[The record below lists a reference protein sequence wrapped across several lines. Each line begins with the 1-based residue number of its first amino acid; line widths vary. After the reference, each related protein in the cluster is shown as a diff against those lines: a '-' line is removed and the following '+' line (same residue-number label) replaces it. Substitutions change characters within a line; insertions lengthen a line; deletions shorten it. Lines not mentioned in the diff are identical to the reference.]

1 MFEINKRG
9 DSVIYTFWSVNGGV
23 GKTTLAS
30 NVALK
35 TAIKYPEAKIA
46 LLDFNLFNPDIDLYM
61 GIPNKDLKHM
71 LDFFLKNEINFEN
84 ISKYMLEYKEQKNLK
99 ILTGLYDINFF
110 DKLNAEHFSLLLEYL
125 KKMFDYIFID
135 IDSSLNID
143 ATFISICNSDKLL
156 IVGEPQYT
164 TIRNINRYKQ
174 EVLQKMGI
182 KNEDIEIIINKYES
196 FLISKSEF
204 SHVFGNNIF
213 YIQKSNLIKQSTNNG
228 VPFVLSKN
236 KKLRKTIETIESL
249 IEKIIVGKED

>member
-84 ISKYMLEYKEQKNLK
+84 ISKYMLE
-99 ILTGLYDINFF
+99 
-110 DKLNAEHFSLLLEYL
+110 
-125 KKMFDYIFID
+125 
-135 IDSSLNID
+135 
-143 ATFISICNSDKLL
+143 
-156 IVGEPQYT
+156 
-164 TIRNINRYKQ
+164 
-174 EVLQKMGI
+174 
-182 KNEDIEIIINKYES
+182 
-196 FLISKSEF
+196 
-204 SHVFGNNIF
+204 
-213 YIQKSNLIKQSTNNG
+213 
-228 VPFVLSKN
+228 
-236 KKLRKTIETIESL
+236 
-249 IEKIIVGKED
+249 